1 MGQTRKSNVNSLTSN
16 MEMTDDNG
24 FPSERAAV
32 REEES
37 FPKFKH
43 RAATADWDELI
54 WTAGKHTTDE
64 DKTHFEPNY
73 PIPILIYHT
82 LGLSQALISY
92 RYSDTG

>member
-1 MGQTRKSNVNSLTSN
+1 
-16 MEMTDDNG
+16 MTDDNG

-43 RAATADWDELI
+43 RAAAANWDELI

-73 PIPILIYHT
+73 PNSHSH
-82 LGLSQALISY
+82 LSHSGVEPGPNKLSL
-92 RYSDTG
+92 